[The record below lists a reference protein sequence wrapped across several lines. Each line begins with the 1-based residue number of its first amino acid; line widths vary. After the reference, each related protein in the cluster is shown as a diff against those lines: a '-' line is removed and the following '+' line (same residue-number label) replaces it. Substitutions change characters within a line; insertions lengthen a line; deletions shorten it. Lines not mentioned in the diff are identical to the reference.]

1 MKDVYLVEGLRTPLG
16 GFQGSLS
23 SVEATDLG
31 AQTIQC
37 LIKKTNIPA
46 SAINEV
52 IMGNVLSAGFGQ
64 APARQAMIKAGLDNG
79 CHALTINKVC
89 GSGMKAIHMAADAIK
104 LGNADVI
111 IAGGMENMSNTVYT
125 LPKARAGY
133 RMGNAQVMD
142 LMVHDGLTD
151 PYSGNHMGV
160 LAEKTAEKN
169 NISRQ
174 DQDDWATRSY
184 NLSQK
189 AVSDGKFKDEI
200 ASIKITTRKG
210 EIIVDSDE
218 EPFRGDV
225 SKLAGLRSAFIK
237 DGTITAGNASTISD
251 GAAVIL
257 LASQEAVDKYN
268 LKPIAKL
275 KAGTSSSIA
284 PDDFSEGPVYAMQKI
299 LEQTNLKATDIDL
312 YEINEAFAVV
322 PIVAQRKLNI
332 DIDKI
337 NVNGGAI
344 SLGHPIGASG
354 ARIVVTLMHEMKKQQ
369 AKYGLASL
377 CIGGGEGIASILE
390 LV

>member
-1 MKDVYLVEGLRTPLG
+1 
-16 GFQGSLS
+16 
-23 SVEATDLG
+23 
-31 AQTIQC
+31 
-37 LIKKTNIPA
+37 
-46 SAINEV
+46 
-52 IMGNVLSAGFGQ
+52 
-64 APARQAMIKAGLDNG
+64 
-79 CHALTINKVC
+79 
-89 GSGMKAIHMAADAIK
+89 
-104 LGNADVI
+104 
-111 IAGGMENMSNTVYT
+111 MENMSNTAYS
-125 LPKARAGY
+125 LPKARSGF
-133 RMGNAQVMD
+133 RMGNVEVID

-160 LAEKTAEKN
+160 LAEKTAKKN
-169 NISRQ
+169 NITRQ

-189 AVSDGKFKDEI
+189 TVSEGRFKDEI
-200 ASIKITTRKG
+200 ATVKITNRKG
-210 EIIVDSDE
+210 EAIIDIDE

-225 SKLAGLRSAFIK
+225 SKLMSLRSAFIK

-257 LASQEAVDKYN
+257 LASKEAVDKYN
-268 LKPIAKL
+268 LKPITKL
-275 KAGTSSSIA
+275 KAGTSSSID

-299 LEQTNLKATDIDL
+299 LEQANLKTTDIDL

-332 DIDKI
+332 DIDKV

-354 ARIVVTLMHEMKKQQ
+354 ARIVVTLMHEMKKQK